1 MSVKL
6 AVGVFM
12 PGMQNC
18 LTQAPLLM
26 EPGLVPKKSS
36 RPDQSKDLI
45 NIQGMGENRDVQW
58 FISIPLQNIAG
69 TAYRWDYWRLRQ
81 R

>member
-12 PGMQNC
+12 PGMQNS

-26 EPGLVPKKSS
+26 VPSPVQKKSIC
-36 RPDQSKDLI
+36 PDQSKDLI
-45 NIQGMGENRDVQW
+45 NNQGMGENRDV
-58 FISIPLQNIAG
+58 
-69 TAYRWDYWRLRQ
+69 
-81 R
+81 